1 MLFSCEMD
9 DSLYLFCS
17 GLVIAALIWLFN
29 PFGKLESLMGC
40 LLNSRSAK
48 LPDGVRSFDDMPGPW
63 GWPFFGDIFSY
74 LKDADFKQ
82 QIAKLKSN
90 FAKYGPIYKRTI
102 LGRNV
107 VLIQDPKDVET
118 VIKADGRCPMRPK
131 QSLLKAV
138 EEYSKSRGIPKGLI
152 VREGEDW
159 NRMRKALAPKM
170 LRPKDVRDNMDNFT
184 AVTRD
189 ALEHMVSI
197 RGIDMEIPDL
207 DKELAKWAT
216 ESVGTMA
223 FDVRVG
229 LYDDPPN
236 KDTVKMVQATLDA
249 FALMGKLGRGWENL
263 CYMFFTTPTYRKFC
277 EATDTSFAMSQKI
290 VDNKVAELNKMAEEG
305 GRFDDNQSVSLLTY
319 LLMKGELTPEEI
331 NMNSIGMFR
340 AGVDTTSNAM
350 LWLLYDLANN
360 PKVQER
366 VYEEVLSLIGPHGD
380 FNSENFAKLQYIKA
394 CVKESMRLHPI
405 ASGWARLLNQDVVI
419 SGYNVPANTVIV
431 YNNYLSGR
439 SEELFKFPLEYRP
452 ERWLNEDLGKIHP
465 FASLPFGVGPRM
477 CIGRRIAEAEIYLL
491 AAKIVQRFILE
502 YQGEPASMKFRL
514 LAVPDRTLKIK
525 FIDRQ

>member
-1 MLFSCEMD
+1 MD

-17 GLVIAALIWLFN
+17 GLVIAALVWLFN
-29 PFGKLESLMGC
+29 PFRKLESLMG
-40 LLNSRSAK
+40 AK
-48 LPDGVRSFDDMPGPW
+48 LPDGVRSFDDMPGPK
-63 GWPFFGDIFSY
+63 GWPLFFGDIFSY

-82 QIAKLKSN
+82 QIAQLKSN
-90 FAKYGPIYKRTI
+90 FAKYGPIFKMTIFGRT
-102 LGRNV
+102 V
-107 VLIQDPKDVET
+107 VLIQDPEDVEI
-118 VIKADGRCPMRPK
+118 VIKADGRYPMRPK
-131 QSLLKAV
+131 QALTALEK
-138 EEYSKSRGIPKGLI
+138 YMKSRGRPKTIAL
-152 VREGEDW
+152 REGVEW

-170 LRPKDVRDNMDNFT
+170 LRPKDIRENMENFT

-189 ALEHMVSI
+189 AIEHMVSI
-197 RGIDMEIPDL
+197 RGADMEIPDL
-207 DKELAKWAT
+207 GKELAQWAT

-236 KDTVKMVQATLDA
+236 KDTVKMVQSTMDS
-249 FALMGKLGRGWENL
+249 FALMGKLSRGWESL
-263 CYMFFTTPTYRKFC
+263 FWRFFTTPTYRKFC

-305 GRFDDNQSVSLLTY
+305 GTFDDNQSVSLLTY

-340 AGVDTTSNAM
+340 AGVETTSNAM
-350 LWLLYDLANN
+350 LWLLYHLANN
-360 PKVQER
+360 PKVQEK

-380 FNSENFAKLQYIKA
+380 FNSESFAKLQYIKA

-405 ASGWARLLNQDVVI
+405 ASRWTRVLNQDI
-419 SGYNVPANTVIV
+419 ALSGYNVPSNTVIV
-431 YNNYLSGR
+431 YSNYLSGR

-491 AAKIVQRFILE
+491 AAKVMDT
-502 YQGEPASMKFRL
+502 S
-514 LAVPDRTLKIK
+514 TLYKK
-525 FIDRQ
+525 LRAQ